1 MFYFC
6 QCDYYETTN
15 EKEKYDERQ
24 SSLIIVEGFTVLFT
38 PTQKRVNYLQT
49 AC

>member
-6 QCDYYETTN
+6 QCYYYETTN
-15 EKEKYDERQ
+15 EKEKYDKRQ
-24 SSLIIVEGFTVLFT
+24 SSLIIVGFAVQFI
-38 PTQKRVNYLQT
+38 PTQKMVNYLKT